1 MPPSPKRTLT
11 TYLILTFGLSSIFY
25 TLIIRAGT
33 LSAAHGL
40 YVLGLMWCPGT
51 AGILTMLITTRSLRG
66 MGWGLGNPKWLALAY
81 VLPVLYGSVAYGVV
95 WTAGWGTF
103 TTASLGTNA
112 SMGRFVALAATL
124 GVATS
129 LISAT
134 GEEIGWRGVLV
145 PQLSRVTGFTGTALI
160 SSGIW
165 ALWHTPVLLF
175 ADYNSGT
182 PWWYGLSCFAIMVL
196 GIGTAFAWLRLKSGS
211 LWTGALLHASHNL
224 FIQGVF
230 DRTTA
235 DSGHTA
241 WITGEFGIALALLAV
256 VVGYVFWRQRGSL
269 RAPGAAAAP
278 AA

>member
-1 MPPSPKRTLT
+1 MPQAKRAIA
-11 TYLILTFGLSSIFY
+11 TYLVLVFGLSSIFY

-33 LSAAHGL
+33 LSAAHGM
-40 YVLGLMWCPGT
+40 YVLALMWCPGT
-51 AGILTMLITTRSLRG
+51 AGILTMLITTGSLRG
-66 MGWGLGNPKWLALAY
+66 MGWKPGNPKWLALAY
-81 VLPVLYGSVAYGVV
+81 LLPVAYGCVAYFVV
-95 WTAGWGTF
+95 WGAGWGTF
-103 TTASLGTNA
+103 TIAHLPAGTGTAKY
-112 SMGRFVALAATL
+112 VATAATVGVL
-124 GVATS
+124 GS

-182 PWWYGLSCFAIMVL
+182 PWWYGLTCFAVMVL
-196 GIGTAFAWLRLKSGS
+196 GIGTAFAWLRLRSGS
-211 LWTGALLHASHNL
+211 LWTGALFHASHNL

-230 DRTTA
+230 DRMTGDA
-235 DSGHTA
+235 GHTA

-256 VVGYVFWRQRGSL
+256 VVGVEFWRRRGAL
-269 RAPGAAAAP
+269 PAGAP
-278 AA
+278 APSAA

>member
-1 MPPSPKRTLT
+1 MSSPRRNVA
-11 TYLILTFGLSSIFY
+11 TYLVLTFGLSSIFY

-33 LSAAHGL
+33 LSAAHGM

-51 AGILTMLITTRSLRG
+51 AGILTMLINTRGLRG
-66 MGWGLGNPKWLALAY
+66 MGWGLGRPKWLALAY
-81 VLPVLYGSVAYGVV
+81 LLPVAYAGVAYGVV
-95 WTAGWGTF
+95 WAGGWGVF
-103 TTASLGTNA
+103 TTAHLPAGA
-112 SMGRFVALAATL
+112 STPKFVVEAATL
-124 GVATS
+124 GVCMS

-145 PQLSRVTGFTGTALI
+145 PQLSKFTGFTGTALI

-182 PWWYGLSCFAIMVL
+182 PWWFGLTCFAVMVL
-196 GIGTAFAWLRLKSGS
+196 GIGTAFAWIRLRSGS

-230 DRTTA
+230 DRMTA
-235 DSGHTA
+235 DTGHTA
-241 WITGEFGIALALLAV
+241 WITGEFGVALALCAV
-256 VVGYVFWRQRGSL
+256 AVGILFWRRRGEL
-269 RAPGAAAAP
+269 PPPEAVAAAA
-278 AA
+278 